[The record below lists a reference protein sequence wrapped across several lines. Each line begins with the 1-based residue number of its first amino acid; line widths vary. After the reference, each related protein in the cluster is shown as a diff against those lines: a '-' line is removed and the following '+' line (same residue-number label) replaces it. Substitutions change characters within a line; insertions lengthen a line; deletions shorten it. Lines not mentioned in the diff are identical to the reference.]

1 MGLNGVREN
10 VDNIL
15 FLICTQKISFFRVV
29 LTVKLDEKLT
39 SLASPHTDGA
49 VSSTS

>member
-15 FLICTQKISFFRVV
+15 FLI
-29 LTVKLDEKLT
+29 VKLDEKLT

>member
-1 MGLNGVREN
+1 MSLNGVREN
-10 VDNIL
+10 VDDIL
-15 FLICTQKISFFRVV
+15 FLIYTQKLSFFGAA

-49 VSSTS
+49 VSSAS